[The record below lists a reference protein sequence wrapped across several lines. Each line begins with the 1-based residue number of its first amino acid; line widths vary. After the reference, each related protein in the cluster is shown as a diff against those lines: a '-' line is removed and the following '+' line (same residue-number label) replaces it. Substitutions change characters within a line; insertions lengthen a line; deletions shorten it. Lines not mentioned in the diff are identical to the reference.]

1 MDEPRSHNIE
11 GDPSPFYVKEL
22 FVDFCLRDKQEDYF
36 SEAIGPKDS
45 LEAMSMLDSGALK
58 GLEPGASLYCGPD
71 LLDALHHEV
80 SSASKENWLR
90 NRIASYLQDV
100 PFRNQVG
107 VRLDDELNAI
117 GLGHLTG
124 LKTGMKAKVTIYICV
139 CDVVVTNHKISGR
152 NTRKISSQAEQVKG
166 RTT

>member
-71 LLDALHHEV
+71 LLD
-80 SSASKENWLR
+80 WLR

-139 CDVVVTNHKISGR
+139 CEVVVTDHKISGR
-152 NTRKISSQAEQVKG
+152 NTRKISRQAEQVKG